1 MGDSVNIQN
10 LLQAGYFKTSRNRS
24 KSPGYDHLE
33 EEPRRVGRSHDDYD
47 HEKRHDRPRL
57 SPSPIRLPPPP
68 THARA
73 PSRRRS
79 APPRPAIDD
88 EDSILKKEHGYTK
101 YAPPG
106 EEAASK
112 GDVDQD
118 HVIMEVHEFNPERR
132 FVILD
137 DDEPASS
144 SVGDK
149 PDSSAQNAE
158 PRLESTQNLKS
169 GAHPDGPSRN
179 HRRAPSTGLSP
190 TPPTSRRRSRQDLPV
205 LETEFGDRRQTE
217 HHRSRSAVNG
227 PRPDYFNP
235 SRSSRHF
242 GDQLL
247 SPEIM
252 KQTSRGKEES
262 NYGGDYRD
270 RPREKRYYRTNLE
283 NSARRSDT
291 ASEYRTPG
299 RTSSTD
305 RSSDRRNREYYST
318 SSREDAI
325 PRAPQTPSRESTKS
339 STRTSREPSR
349 SKDAISRA
357 PPPSFRES
365 IESSTRTSL
374 EPSRSK
380 DDYLKTSQPPSASH
394 KPIVVQEDT
403 PLTFPR
409 APSAPDSERGN
420 AGKQSA
426 RSNTL
431 PAERIPPRT
440 STVPVY
446 PADKPPVLRSVATIN
461 PAKESQKFVQSPLP
475 YPEED
480 VFHVD
485 PLSVPHDANRSANGP
500 VPTVYMPTLP
510 PEPTAEAPTRQKSGD
525 ADVPRPIS
533 PVPEA
538 KEWKPATFDPAR
550 DGVKSDRPVGTYR
563 RYSENRNA
571 PASDQLPNCPRLNP
585 VVGKVDWLTLPRID
599 FNICPDCYG
608 QVFSDSDYRTDFH
621 PVLRP
626 TVDAIACDFG
636 SSPWYR
642 IAWLLVLKN
651 KDPDLR
657 VFHDIA
663 AISTAARGQDCPGD
677 RKTTRDWYTIR
688 DPYTK
693 RPVPE
698 FTVCYQCAKTVEA
711 LLPNLSGIFVPL
723 DSRSSPVRSTCALHF
738 APDRTDFVLYFD
750 CFETTA
756 DKAYS
761 SKKSPDLGYLAQK
774 LERLSVHNA
783 CREDKPITDGYW
795 HFMQFLPQFTVC
807 ADCFEDVVRPRLS
820 DANIIARN
828 FYMKPQKVQLA
839 TCQLYSPRMRDV
851 FKRACRRDDPKY
863 LEVKVRERLDIESS
877 IKSKLAKL
885 DRDGMRDS
893 RTEKQIDGLIEE
905 WKLWE

>member
-24 KSPGYDHLE
+24 KSPGYDHLDQD
-33 EEPRRVGRSHDDYD
+33 EEPRRVGRSRDDYD
-47 HEKRHDRPRL
+47 YEKRHDRPRL

-68 THARA
+68 AHARA
-73 PSRRRS
+73 ASRSRS
-79 APPRPAIDD
+79 APPRPAVDD
-88 EDSILKKEHGYTK
+88 EDSILKKEHGYRKT
-101 YAPPG
+101 PPPE
-106 EEAASK
+106 EEAASR
-112 GDVDQD
+112 GDADQE

-137 DDEPASS
+137 DDEPATSTIGGKPNSS
-144 SVGDK
+144 E
-149 PDSSAQNAE
+149 QNAE
-158 PRLESTQNLKS
+158 SRPKSNENLKPE
-169 GAHPDGPSRN
+169 AFPDGSSKY
-179 HRRAPSTGLSP
+179 HRRAPSAGLSP
-190 TPPTSRRRSRQDLPV
+190 TPPTGRRRSRQDLPV
-205 LETEFGDRRQTE
+205 LETEFGERRHTE

-235 SRSSRHF
+235 SRSSRPF

-252 KQTSRGKEES
+252 KQTSRGKEETY
-262 NYGGDYRD
+262 YGGEYRD
-270 RPREKRYYRTNLE
+270 RPREKRYSRTNLE
-283 NSARRSDT
+283 NSAKRSDT
-291 ASEYRTPG
+291 ASEYRTPR

-305 RSSDRRNREYYST
+305 RGSDRRNREYYSS
-318 SSREDAI
+318 SSREDAY
-325 PRAPQTPSRESTKS
+325 PRPSQPSSREPTKS
-339 STRTSREPSR
+339 SARTSREPSR
-349 SKDAISRA
+349 SKD
-357 PPPSFRES
+357 E
-365 IESSTRTSL
+365 
-374 EPSRSK
+374 
-380 DDYLKTSQPPSASH
+380 YLKISQPSSAPH
-394 KPIVVQEDT
+394 KPLVVQEDT
-403 PLTFPR
+403 PLSLPR
-409 APSAPDSERGN
+409 APSAPDSERN
-420 AGKQSA
+420 SVGKPSA
-426 RSNTL
+426 RSSTL
-431 PAERIPPRT
+431 PPEKIPPRT
-440 STVPVY
+440 STMPVRS
-446 PADKPPVLRSVATIN
+446 AEKPPVLRSAATIN
-461 PAKESQKFVQSPLP
+461 PAKESQNFVQSPLP

-485 PLSVPHDANRSANGP
+485 PLSVPRDAKRSANGS
-500 VPTVYMPTLP
+500 VPTVSMPTLP
-510 PEPTAEAPTRQKSGD
+510 PEPTAGATPRQKSGD
-525 ADVPRPIS
+525 ADAPRPVS
-533 PVPEA
+533 PAPEA
-538 KEWKPATFDPAR
+538 KEWKPASFDPAK
-550 DGVKSDRPVGTYR
+550 DGVKPERPVGTYR

-571 PASDQLPNCPRLNP
+571 PASDQLPNCPRINP
-585 VVGKVDWLTLPRID
+585 VVGKVDWLTLPRTD
-599 FNICPDCYG
+599 FNICPECYG
-608 QVFSDSDYRTDFH
+608 QVFSNSDYRTDFH

-642 IAWLLVLKN
+642 IAWLLILKN

-663 AISTAARGQDCPGD
+663 AISTAARGYRCPGD

-723 DSRSSPVRSTCALHF
+723 DLRSSLVRSTCALHF

-750 CFETTA
+750 SFETTA
-756 DKAYS
+756 DKAHS

-795 HFMQFLPQFTVC
+795 HCMQYLPQFTVC
-807 ADCFEDVVRPRLS
+807 ADCFEDVVQPRLS
-820 DANIIARN
+820 EDNVIARN
-828 FYMKPQKVQLA
+828 FYIKPQKIQLA

-863 LEVKVRERLDIESS
+863 LEGKVRERLDIESS

-885 DRDGMRDS
+885 DRDGKRDP
-893 RTEKQIDGLIEE
+893 RTEKQIDDLIEE
-905 WKLWE
+905 WKEWE

>member
-1 MGDSVNIQN
+1 MGDSINIQN

-24 KSPGYDHLE
+24 KSPGYDHLDQD
-33 EEPRRVGRSHDDYD
+33 EEPRRVGRSRDDCEF
-47 HEKRHDRPRL
+47 EKRHERPRL

-68 THARA
+68 AHARA
-73 PSRRRS
+73 ASRSRS
-79 APPRPAIDD
+79 APPRPAVDD
-88 EDSILKKEHGYTK
+88 EDSILKKEHGYRKST
-101 YAPPG
+101 PSE
-106 EEAASK
+106 EEAASR
-112 GDVDQD
+112 GDADQE

-137 DDEPASS
+137 DDEPSTS
-144 SVGDK
+144 TIGDK
-149 PDSSAQNAE
+149 PDSSEQSAE
-158 PRLESTQNLKS
+158 SRSKSTANLRPEARPDESSQY
-169 GAHPDGPSRN
+169 R
-179 HRRAPSTGLSP
+179 RRAPSPGHSP
-190 TPPTSRRRSRQDLPV
+190 TPSTGRRRSRQDLPV
-205 LETEFGDRRQTE
+205 LETEFGERRHTE

-235 SRSSRHF
+235 SRSSRPF

-252 KQTSRGKEES
+252 KQTSRGKDES
-262 NYGGDYRD
+262 YYGGEHRD
-270 RPREKRYYRTNLE
+270 RPREKRYSRTNLE
-283 NSARRSDT
+283 NSAKRSDI
-291 ASEYRTPG
+291 ASEYRTPR

-305 RSSDRRNREYYST
+305 RGSDRRNREHYPS
-318 SSREDAI
+318 SSRENTY
-325 PRAPQTPSRESTKS
+325 PRPVQSSSRESTKS

-349 SKDAISRA
+349 SKD
-357 PPPSFRES
+357 E
-365 IESSTRTSL
+365 
-374 EPSRSK
+374 
-380 DDYLKTSQPPSASH
+380 YVKTSQPSSASH
-394 KPIVVQEDT
+394 KPLVVQEDT
-403 PLTFPR
+403 PLSLPR
-409 APSAPDSERGN
+409 APSAPDFERN
-420 AGKQSA
+420 NMGKPSA
-426 RSNTL
+426 RSSTL
-431 PAERIPPRT
+431 PPERIPPRT
-440 STVPVY
+440 STMPVRS
-446 PADKPPVLRSVATIN
+446 AEKPPVLRSAATIN
-461 PAKESQKFVQSPLP
+461 TVKESQNLVQSPLP

-480 VFHVD
+480 IFHVD
-485 PLSVPHDANRSANGP
+485 PLSMPRDANRSANGHI
-500 VPTVYMPTLP
+500 PTVNMPTLP
-510 PEPTAEAPTRQKSGD
+510 PEPAAGTPPRQKSGD
-525 ADVPRPIS
+525 ADAPRPIS
-533 PVPEA
+533 PAPEA
-538 KEWKPATFDPAR
+538 KEWKPPSFDPTK
-550 DGVKSDRPVGTYR
+550 DGVKPDRPVGTYR

-585 VVGKVDWLTLPRID
+585 VVGKVDWLTLPRTD

-608 QVFSDSDYRTDFH
+608 QVFSNSDYRTDFQ

-642 IAWLLVLKN
+642 IAWLLILKN

-663 AISTAARGQDCPGD
+663 SISTAARGHRCPGD

-711 LLPNLSGIFVPL
+711 LLPSLSGIFVPL
-723 DSRSSPVRSTCALHF
+723 ESRSSPVRSTCALHF

-750 CFETTA
+750 SFETTA
-756 DKAYS
+756 DKAHS
-761 SKKSPDLGYLAQK
+761 SKKSPDLGYLSQK

-820 DANIIARN
+820 DENVIARN
-828 FYMKPQKVQLA
+828 FYIKPQKIQLA

-863 LEVKVRERLDIESS
+863 LEGKVRERLDIESS

-885 DRDGMRDS
+885 DRDGKRDT
-893 RTEKQIDGLIEE
+893 RAEQQIDDLIEE